1 MPANQRGKIVPLVTK
16 YKKETFARHDP
27 AVALA
32 SLFRPVTKGRRPLGV
47 IFESSHA
54 GQSMKFKC
62 MEGLDSRDQSVLLTL
77 ISMLGI
83 EGGTLNS
90 ESNGDAGRL
99 LWSDLK
105 PEGNATES
113 NAIALTTSLYAVLNQ
128 LDWPTN
134 GKGYQRL
141 RDCIERLSD
150 VRCHAKANGWQWSMQ
165 FLSYAVNDD
174 GTAINIALNSRFA
187 AALSGQHIRVS
198 LDERKLLNSDVAQLT
213 HAYLSAAINAGN
225 KLAFMIDGLALKIW
239 GVEPQNPSTQRSRR
253 SMLVKAL
260 EEISGLHGWIVE
272 MEGRGETTKATIKRP
287 RIIENK
293 VDSEVS
299 T

>member
-1 MPANQRGKIVPLVTK
+1 MSLVIK
-16 YKKETFARHDP
+16 NKKESFARHDP

-32 SLFRPVTKGRRPLGV
+32 SLFRPVTKGRRPVGV
-47 IFESSHA
+47 VFESTYA
-54 GQSMKFKC
+54 GQSLKFKC
-62 MEGLDSRDQSVLLTL
+62 MEGLDSRDQSVLLTM
-77 ISMLGI
+77 ISMAGVD
-83 EGGTLNS
+83 GGMLNS
-90 ESNGDAGRL
+90 EATGVAGKL

-134 GKGYQRL
+134 GNGYQRL

-174 GTAINIALNSRFA
+174 GTSINIALNSRFA

-225 KLAFMIDGLALKIW
+225 KLAFMIDGLAMKIW
-239 GVEPQNPSTQRSRR
+239 GVEPQNQSTQRSRR

-260 EEISGLHGWIVE
+260 EEISKLHGWTVE
-272 MEGRGETTKATIKRP
+272 IEGRGETTKATIKRP
-287 RIIENK
+287 RILENK
-293 VDSEVS
+293 TDSIAVS

>member
-1 MPANQRGKIVPLVTK
+1 MPANQGRKIVPSITK

-27 AVALA
+27 AIALA

-47 IFESSHA
+47 IFESTHA
-54 GQSMKFKC
+54 GQSLKFKC

-90 ESNGDAGRL
+90 ESNGDAGKL

-113 NAIALTTSLYAVLNQ
+113 NAVALTSTFYAVLNQ
-128 LDWPTN
+128 LGWGVD
-134 GKGYQRL
+134 GKSYQRL
-141 RDCIERLSD
+141 KDCIERLSD

-165 FLSYAVNDD
+165 FLSYSMSDD
-174 GTAINIALNSRFA
+174 GALNIALNSRFA
-187 AALSGQHIRVS
+187 AALSGQHIRIS
-198 LDERKLLNSDVAQLT
+198 LDERKQLNGDVAMLI

-225 KLAFMIDGLALKIW
+225 RLQFMVDKLAVKIW
-239 GVEPQNPSTQRSRR
+239 GVETQNPATQRSRR
-253 SMLVKAL
+253 SMLIKAL
-260 EEISGLHGWIVE
+260 EEVSKLHGWVVE
-272 MEGRGETTKATIKRP
+272 FEGRGESTKATVKRP
-287 RIIENK
+287 RVIEQK
-293 VDSEVS
+293 TASLEVS
-299 T
+299 